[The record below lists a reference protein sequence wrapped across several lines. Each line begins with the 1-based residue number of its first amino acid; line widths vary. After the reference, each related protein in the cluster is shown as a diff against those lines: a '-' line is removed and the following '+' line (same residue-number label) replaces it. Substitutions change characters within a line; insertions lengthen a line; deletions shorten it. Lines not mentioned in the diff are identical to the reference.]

1 MPNKVA
7 RVYEAFSIKDS
18 VGGMSQKLK
27 DQVSNIIYD
36 SRNDAN
42 KVTLLSEAAV
52 THAGIVNAN
61 MGYYKPDKLQA
72 SIRTWL
78 EPYNK
83 PVLVNHDKNKDAIG
97 RVKGSVYQATVPSL
111 IPKVKNSVYESDYSY
126 RGLGHIKNLLE
137 VTDADAVN
145 KVLDGRY
152 LTLSVS
158 GDNDEMT
165 CSICHQE
172 WLNDGKCVHRFGQ
185 HYEDER
191 TGEDKLAYWT
201 AGNFLWDEVSFVNEP
216 ADPFAQVLTREVG
229 ENKDQILQVYN
240 YKDATNIEKQVED
253 SRDRHLKLYVVND
266 AKHGMIELN
275 DRTDLGSLYKVYDV
289 RLHPVNADL
298 KSKEKES
305 TLADLKVEEKTLE
318 TAPAT
323 IVADNKTE
331 AAAVLTAT
339 TTENVAATTV
349 TVADN
354 GKVIDVKTEPVAKVE
369 DAALK
374 AAIADATK
382 PLEDKLKDLEPKI
395 QSLET
400 AKATLEDEKKA
411 LTKEAT
417 DLQDKIRDM
426 RMEQILDLKEAL
438 GTDTFATEADRKA
451 AKDSMTSRTIDSIED
466 QVKDLT
472 ASLKKHKR
480 PGPANIKIGDSGA
493 IEAPT
498 SVQRLETAMDK
509 MSAQQLLALKF
520 GGKFSPPV
528 KK

>member
-1 MPNKVA
+1 MSNKLA

-42 KVTLLSEAAV
+42 KVSLLSEAAV

-72 SIRTWL
+72 SIKTWL

-191 TGEDKLAYWT
+191 TGEDRLAYWT

-216 ADPFAQVLTREVG
+216 ADPFAQVLTREIG

-289 RLHPVNADL
+289 RLHAVNADL
-298 KSKEKES
+298 KSQEKES
-305 TLADLKVEEKTLE
+305 TLADLKVEDKTLE
-318 TAPAT
+318 TKVTDVKVEAPAEVKVEAT
-323 IVADNKTE
+323 AVVADAKVEEIKTE
-331 AAAVLTAT
+331 VKVEDTKV
-339 TTENVAATTV
+339 EPTV
-349 TVADN
+349 
-354 GKVIDVKTEPVAKVE
+354 KVE

-374 AAIADATK
+374 TAVADATK
-382 PLEDKLKDLEPKI
+382 PLEDKLKELEPKV
-395 QSLET
+395 QSLEAAKT
-400 AKATLEDEKKA
+400 ALEDEKKA
-411 LTKEAT
+411 LTKTAT

-438 GTDTFATEADRKA
+438 GTDSYATEADRKA

-493 IEAPT
+493 IETPT
-498 SVQRLETAMDK
+498 AIQRLETVMDG
-509 MSAQQLLALKF
+509 MSAEQLLALKF